1 MSSRVFIL
9 QEYRYDFMRYFI
21 IVVFAAAL
29 SLVSCK
35 HNQGPTNEYKNAKV
49 HQSDR
54 EQKARKS
61 ADKQAVKQAH
71 KNMRNARKI
80 QRKKN
85 RNWGKKGSY
94 Q

>member
-1 MSSRVFIL
+1 MRYLLAVMFALILGMSSCHRN
-9 QEYRYDFMRYFI
+9 D
-21 IVVFAAAL
+21 
-29 SLVSCK
+29 
-35 HNQGPTNEYKNAKV
+35 GPTNEYKNAKV

-54 EQKARKS
+54 EQKARKN
-61 ADKQAVKQAH
+61 ADKRAIKQAH